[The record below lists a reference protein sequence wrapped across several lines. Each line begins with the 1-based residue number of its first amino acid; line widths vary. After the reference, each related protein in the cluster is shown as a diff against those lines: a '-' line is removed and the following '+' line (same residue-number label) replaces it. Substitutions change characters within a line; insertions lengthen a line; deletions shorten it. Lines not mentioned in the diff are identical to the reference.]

1 MNRSQKIAEIKTIA
15 AQPQV
20 IKILTT
26 DCQTNSRTGEPIT
39 PDEIEGIESGRIIL
53 EWDYSKLSDETLRKL
68 LAGENPFNE

>member
-26 DCQTNSRTGEPIT
+26 DCKTNAATGEPFT
-39 PDEIEGIESGRIIL
+39 PDEIQGIESGLITL
-53 EWDYSKLSDETLRKL
+53 ELDYSKLSDETLRRIAK
-68 LAGENPFNE
+68 GENPFTE